1 MKVTNTNIS
10 EILEAIK
17 KYEEIKLK
25 HKIELGKHFYNLK
38 KEVGH
43 GNFTQIVEID
53 YPTISKRSIQRY
65 MSAYK
70 KSIGE

>member
-1 MKVTNTNIS
+1 MKVTNTDVS

-17 KYEEIKLK
+17 KYEEIPKY
-25 HKIELGKHFYNLK
+25 KIELGKHFYNLK

-53 YPTISKRSIQRY
+53 YPTISKRTIRRY

-70 KSIGE
+70 ESIGE